1 MPIDLPKDMPK
12 GMQDE
17 ACLVFRDKLLLPSEG
32 FIKSHYIGFDRLS
45 PVYLA
50 NKFGWRAGELTG
62 AKRLTAHTSLG
73 TTVFKQTGFSM
84 AYKSLKALNPKVLHA
99 HFGRGGA
106 LALPV
111 AQRLNI
117 PLYVTYHGG
126 DATKF
131 THERKRLLPTIYQR
145 RLVALQ
151 AYANGFLCVSNF
163 VAKRLEEQGFPKHK
177 LITHYIG
184 IDLADIQPPT
194 LRDGRLLFIGRLVGK
209 KGVNVLLTALRM
221 LHQSGEAGNIAGLDI
236 AGTGPD
242 ADDLREMAIGIPNV
256 SFLGWQ
262 TPEQLALR
270 MRSCSAVVVPSHQA
284 PNGDCEGLPT
294 VILEAVRAGCPVIA
308 TNHAGI
314 PEIITD
320 DVSGILADENDSES
334 LAMALKRFASVSDV
348 LAMVAKAQRR
358 LRAEFDATTQ
368 SAKLQAMLASH
379 YAPTKPPN
387 LFE

>member
-1 MPIDLPKDMPK
+1 MPIDLS
-12 GMQDE
+12 QNTQN
-17 ACLVFRDKLLLPSEG
+17 ATCLVFRDKLLLPSEG
-32 FIKSHYIGFDRLS
+32 FIKSHYISFDRLS

-50 NKFGWRAGELTG
+50 NKIGWRADEITES
-62 AKRLTAHTSLG
+62 KYLTARTIFGSAL
-73 TTVFKQTGFSM
+73 FKQTGFSM
-84 AYKSLKALNPKVLHA
+84 VYKSLEALKPQVLHA

-111 AQRLNI
+111 ARRLNI

-131 THERKRLLPTIYQR
+131 THQRKRRIPTIYQR
-145 RLVALQ
+145 RLAALQ
-151 AYANGFLCVSNF
+151 DYANGFLCVSNF

-194 LRDGRLLFIGRLVGK
+194 PRNGRLLFIGRLVGK
-209 KGVNVLLTALRM
+209 KGVNVLLEAIKM
-221 LHQSGEAGNIAGLDI
+221 LHQSGEAENLNGLDI

-242 ADDLREMAIGIPNV
+242 AEYLREMASGIPNV

-284 PNGDCEGLPT
+284 PDGDCEGLPT
-294 VILEAVRAGCPVIA
+294 VILEAIRAGCPVIA
-308 TNHAGI
+308 SNHAGI

-320 DVSGILADENDSES
+320 NVSGILATENDSES
-334 LAMALKRFASVSDV
+334 LASALTRFASVSDV
-348 LAMVAKAQRR
+348 PAMVTRAQRR

-368 SAKLQAMLASH
+368 SAKLQSMLASH
-379 YAPTKPPN
+379 YAPTKVPD
-387 LFE
+387 LFA

>member
-1 MPIDLPKDMPK
+1 MPHDMPRDV
-12 GMQDE
+12 QDGT
-17 ACLVFRDKLLLPSEG
+17 CLVFRDKLLLPSEG
-32 FIKSHYIGFDRLS
+32 FIKSHYISFDRLN

-50 NKFGWRAGELTG
+50 NKIGWRADELDG
-62 AKRLTAHTSLG
+62 AKHLTARTVLG
-73 TTVFKQTGFSM
+73 TALFKQTGFSM
-84 AYKSLKALNPKVLHA
+84 MHKSLQAYRPKVLHA

-106 LALPV
+106 LALPI
-111 AQRLNI
+111 AQRLDI

-145 RLVALQ
+145 RLAAMQ
-151 AYANGFLCVSNF
+151 DYANGFLCVSDF
-163 VAKRLEEQGFPKHK
+163 VARRLAAQGFPKHK

-184 IDLADIQPPT
+184 IDLAHMQAPT
-194 LRDGRLLFIGRLVGK
+194 PRDGRLLFIGRLVGK
-209 KGVNVLLTALRM
+209 KGVNVLLTAMRM
-221 LHQSGEAGNIAGLDI
+221 LHQSDKAENLKGLDI

-242 ADDLREMAIGIPNV
+242 LEHLREMANGIPNI

-284 PNGDCEGLPT
+284 PDGDCEGLPT
-294 VILEAVRAGCPVIA
+294 VILEAIRAGCPVIA

-320 DVSGILADENDSES
+320 NASGILAIENDSTS
-334 LAMALKRFASVSDV
+334 LASALTRFATVSDV
-348 LAMVAKAQRR
+348 PAMVANAQRR
-358 LRAEFDATTQ
+358 LRSEFDASTQ
-368 SAKLQAMLASH
+368 SAKLQSMLASH
-379 YAPTKPPN
+379 YAPTQPPTV
-387 LFE
+387 

>member
-1 MPIDLPKDMPK
+1 MPIDMRKDM
-12 GMQDE
+12 QDG
-17 ACLVFRDKLLLPSEG
+17 ACLIFRDKLLLPSEG
-32 FIKSHYIGFDRLS
+32 FIKSHYISFDRLN

-50 NKFGWRAGELTG
+50 NKFGWRAGEL
-62 AKRLTAHTSLG
+62 AAPKQLTARTSLG
-73 TTVFKQTGFSM
+73 TAVFKQTGFSM
-84 AYKSLKALNPKVLHA
+84 LYKSLKIHNPKVVHA

-145 RLVALQ
+145 RLAALQ
-151 AYANGFLCVSNF
+151 AYANGFLCVSDF
-163 VAKRLEEQGFPKHK
+163 VAKRLEAQGFPKHK

-184 IDLADIQPPT
+184 IDLADMQPPT

-209 KGVNVLLTALRM
+209 KGVNVLLEALQM
-221 LHQSGEAGNIAGLDI
+221 LHQSGDADIVKGLDI

-242 ADDLREMAIGIPNV
+242 ADYLREMATGIPNV

-284 PNGDCEGLPT
+284 PNGDSEGLPT
-294 VILEAVRAGCPVIA
+294 VILEAIRAGCPVIA

-320 DVSGILADENDSES
+320 NVSGILANENDSES
-334 LAMALKRFASVSDV
+334 LAKALKRFASVSDI
-348 LAMVAKAQRR
+348 LTMVTKAQRR
-358 LRAEFDATTQ
+358 LRAEFDASTQ

-379 YAPTKPPN
+379 FAPSKPPN

>member
-1 MPIDLPKDMPK
+1 MPYDISKDEQQ
-12 GMQDE
+12 GT
-17 ACLVFRDKLLLPSEG
+17 CLVFRDKLLLPSEG
-32 FIKSHYIGFDRLS
+32 FIKSHYISFDQLS

-50 NKFGWRAGELTG
+50 NKIGWRAKELDG
-62 AKRLTAHTSLG
+62 AKHRTARTKFGAAL
-73 TTVFKQTGFSM
+73 FKQTGFSM
-84 AYKSLKALNPKVLHA
+84 MYKSLQSYRPKVLHA

-106 LALPV
+106 LALPI
-111 AQRLNI
+111 AQRLGI

-145 RLVALQ
+145 RLAAVQ
-151 AYANGFLCVSNF
+151 DYANGFLCVSGF
-163 VAKRLEEQGFPKHK
+163 VARRLEAQGFPKNK

-184 IDLADIQPPT
+184 IDIANMQAPT
-194 LRDGRLLFIGRLVGK
+194 LRDGRLLFIGRLVAK
-209 KGVNVLLTALRM
+209 KGVNVLLTAVRM
-221 LHQSGEAGNIAGLDI
+221 LHQTDEAKNIKGLDI
-236 AGTGPD
+236 AGTGPELGH
-242 ADDLREMAIGIPNV
+242 LREMANGIPNI

-294 VILEAVRAGCPVIA
+294 VILEAIRAGCPVIT

-320 DVSGILADENDSES
+320 NDSGILAIENDSNS
-334 LAMALKRFASVSDV
+334 LASALTRFGSVSDV
-348 LAMVAKAQRR
+348 PAMVANAQRR
-358 LRAEFDATTQ
+358 LSSEFDASKQ
-368 SAKLQAMLASH
+368 SAKLQNMLASRH
-379 YAPTKPPN
+379 APTQSPSV
-387 LFE
+387 

>member
-1 MPIDLPKDMPK
+1 MPIDMPNDVHH
-12 GMQDE
+12 QT
-17 ACLVFRDKLLLPSEG
+17 CLVFRDKLLLPSEG
-32 FIKSHYIGFDRLS
+32 FIASHYISFDRLR

-50 NKFGWRAGELTG
+50 NKIGWRADELD
-62 AKRLTAHTSLG
+62 APKRLTARTAFG
-73 TTVFKQTGFSM
+73 TTIFKQTGFSPF
-84 AYKSLKALNPKVLHA
+84 YKSLRALQPQVLHA

-111 AQRLNI
+111 AERLGI

-131 THERKRLLPTIYQR
+131 THERTRLLPTIYQR
-145 RLVALQ
+145 RLASLQ
-151 AYANGFLCVSNF
+151 EYANGFLCVSDF
-163 VAKRLEEQGFPKHK
+163 VARRLEAQGFPKHK

-184 IDLADIQPPT
+184 IDLADIQAPT
-194 LRDGRLLFIGRLVGK
+194 SRDGRLLFIGRLVGK
-209 KGVNVLLTALRM
+209 KGVDVLLTALRM
-221 LHQSGEAGNIAGLDI
+221 LHQSGKADGIKGLDI

-242 ADDLREMAIGIPNV
+242 ANHLREMANGIPNV

-284 PNGDCEGLPT
+284 PDGDCEGLPT
-294 VILEAVRAGCPVIA
+294 VILEAIRAGCPVIA

-320 DVSGILADENDSES
+320 NASGILATENDSAS
-334 LAMALKRFASVSDV
+334 LASALTRFASISDV
-348 LAMVAKAQRR
+348 PAMVAKAQRR
-358 LRAEFDATTQ
+358 LRAEFDAATQ
-368 SAKLQAMLASH
+368 SAKLQSMLASH

>member
-1 MPIDLPKDMPK
+1 MPIDVKK
-12 GMQDE
+12 NVGGKT
-17 ACLVFRDKLLLPSEG
+17 CLVFRDKLLLPSEG
-32 FIKSHYIGFDRLS
+32 FIKSHYMSFDRLN

-50 NKFGWRAGELTG
+50 NKIGWRADELEG
-62 AKRLTAHTSLG
+62 AKHLTARTMLG
-73 TTVFKQTGFSM
+73 ASIFKQTGFSLS
-84 AYKSLKALNPKVLHA
+84 YKSLEALRPQVLHA

-131 THERKRLLPTIYQR
+131 THERKRFLPTIYQR
-145 RLVALQ
+145 RLAALQ
-151 AYANGFLCVSNF
+151 AYANGFLCVSDF
-163 VAKRLEEQGFPKHK
+163 VAKRLEAQGFPKHK
-177 LITHYIG
+177 LVTHYIG
-184 IDLADIQPPT
+184 IDLADMQPPT
-194 LRDGRLLFIGRLVGK
+194 PREGRLLFIGRLVGK
-209 KGVNVLLTALRM
+209 KGVNVLLTAMRA
-221 LHQSGEAGNIAGLDI
+221 LHQSGETGIVKGLDI

-242 ADDLREMAIGIPNV
+242 ADHLREMAIGIPNI

-294 VILEAVRAGCPVIA
+294 VILEAIRAGCPVIA
-308 TNHAGI
+308 SNHAGI
-314 PEIITD
+314 PEIIND
-320 DVSGILADENDSES
+320 NVSGILALENDSDS
-334 LAMALKRFASVSDV
+334 LVTALRRFASMADV
-348 LAMVAKAQRR
+348 PAMVAKAQRR
-358 LRAEFDATTQ
+358 LRAEFDAATQ
-368 SAKLQAMLASH
+368 SAKLQGMLASH

-387 LFE
+387 LFA

>member
-1 MPIDLPKDMPK
+1 MPHDMPRDV
-12 GMQDE
+12 QDGT
-17 ACLVFRDKLLLPSEG
+17 CLVFRDKLLLPSEG
-32 FIKSHYIGFDRLS
+32 FIKSHYISFDRLN

-50 NKFGWRAGELTG
+50 NKIGWRADELDG
-62 AKRLTAHTSLG
+62 AKHLTARTVFG
-73 TTVFKQTGFSM
+73 TALFKQTGFSM
-84 AYKSLKALNPKVLHA
+84 MHKSLQAYRPKVLHA

-106 LALPV
+106 LALPI
-111 AQRLNI
+111 AQRLDI

-145 RLVALQ
+145 RLGAMQ
-151 AYANGFLCVSNF
+151 DYANGFLCVSDF
-163 VAKRLEEQGFPKHK
+163 VARRLAAQGFPKHK

-184 IDLADIQPPT
+184 IDLAHMQAPT
-194 LRDGRLLFIGRLVGK
+194 PRDGRLLFIGRLVGK
-209 KGVNVLLTALRM
+209 KGVNVLLTAMRM
-221 LHQSGEAGNIAGLDI
+221 LHQSNKADNIKGLDI

-242 ADDLREMAIGIPNV
+242 LEHLREMANGIPNI

-284 PNGDCEGLPT
+284 PDGDCEGLPT
-294 VILEAVRAGCPVIA
+294 VILEAIRAGCPVIA

-320 DVSGILADENDSES
+320 NASGILAIENDSTS
-334 LAMALKRFASVSDV
+334 LASALTRFATVSDV
-348 LAMVAKAQRR
+348 PAMVANAQRR
-358 LRAEFDATTQ
+358 LRSEFDASTQ
-368 SAKLQAMLASH
+368 SSKLQSMLASH
-379 YAPTKPPN
+379 YAPTQPPTV
-387 LFE
+387 